1 MSSRPPSPFATTQQ
15 VSSGGNVLP
24 DEFGETIAAPSN
36 AMPESAMATRLTLEP
51 GTRIKHY
58 ELIRQLGAG
67 GMGMVFLARD
77 VRLARRVAIKFLLD
91 HRGPAAER
99 FLTEARMTAQCRHEN
114 IVVIHD
120 VDEIDGRPYMV
131 LEYVEGRTLRDAMTE
146 SHPAAAAIELMLPVV
161 KALISAHGMGI
172 VHRDLKPENI
182 LLADSGQVKVL
193 DFGIAKQVS
202 TGFARTL
209 PAESTSLTADM
220 HHTQSGSLVGTM
232 PYMSPE
238 QWLALPIDERTDIW
252 AAGVILFELATGAH
266 PLAPLA
272 VGKFASVAELDLPM
286 PSAREKLPLSP
297 EFAEI
302 IDRCLR
308 KRREERLGSAKALM
322 EALERLGADRRST
335 SVLAEGTNPFTGLSA
350 FQESDAAR
358 FFGRDDDVTAVVG
371 RLRQQQLLTIVGA
384 SGAGK
389 SSFVRAGVIPALK
402 RGGRDVETFILRP
415 GRRPIAALADV
426 LAFLSDTSGSA
437 EEANP
442 AALAKTL
449 RTEPGYLGARL
460 RARCRKRGA
469 NHRALLFVDQLE
481 ELYTQGIDLAEQA
494 AFCACIEG
502 VADDASSP
510 LRVIMTIRA
519 DYLDRASEDR
529 AFSTAMTRGLFV
541 LPAMTQLGLRAA
553 LERPLAAVGYRF
565 EDETLC
571 NEMLGALEGT
581 KNPLPV
587 LQFTANQLWEAR
599 DREGKRL
606 TRAAYEALGGVVGA
620 LSTHADAVVSGM
632 SPSEQRMAKAIL
644 MQLVSPERTRAVV
657 RLDELFALSDDR
669 QRLDHVVR
677 LLADARLLSI
687 EAGSEREGKTV
698 ELTHESLIQRWSKL
712 RQWLDEN
719 EKDAV
724 FVAELRSAAAQWEK
738 NDRAEGLLWRDRA
751 ADQAGQWL
759 ERNKEKAGVEGSL
772 GISKRELSYLE
783 TVARLSQRTKWR
795 RRQALGAAFAFLS
808 LIALVV
814 SVLGLKA
821 RKEAR
826 RADAKAEEAEKS
838 AEEAHKRAKEARNA
852 SRMASVREHLSDPTL
867 VLSLLREL
875 ESADSL
881 PPRWSELARWATFQR
896 VAKVVLN
903 HQHRVSSASFSPD
916 GARIVIASW
925 DKTARVWNAD
935 GTGVPIVLKGHQ
947 DVINSASFSPDGTR
961 IVTASAD
968 KTARVWNA
976 DGKGVPIVLKGHQGS
991 VNFASFSP
999 DGARIVTAS
1008 GDKTARV
1015 WNADGRGMP
1024 IRLEG
1029 HQNIVSSASFSP
1041 NGARIVTASWDKTA
1055 RVWNADGRGVP
1066 IVLEGHLD
1074 LVNFASFSSDGT
1086 RIVTASSDKTA
1097 RVWNAD
1103 GKGVPILL
1111 QGHQDIVNSASFSP
1125 DGARIVTAS
1134 FDKTARVW
1142 NADGKGVP
1150 IVLLGHQDRVF
1161 SASFSP
1167 DGARIVTASFDKTVR
1182 VWNADGQGVPLILE
1196 GHTAAVGAGSPGGAG
1211 AFSPDG
1217 ARIVTISDDTTL
1229 RVWSADGRGEPAIL
1243 RMPDVDAWSAA
1254 FSPDGKHIVTSS
1266 HSRGDP
1272 ATGKVTH
1279 WATVWPTFEPLKSPN
1294 DAELWLAT
1302 RFCPPVDLR
1311 MELLG
1316 SSKEEAAEQLKACQD
1331 RVDAALQHES
1341 GRR

>member
-15 VSSGGNVLP
+15 VSSGSNVLP

-51 GTRIKHY
+51 GARIKHY

-67 GMGMVFLARD
+67 GMGLVFLARD
-77 VRLARRVAIKFLLD
+77 VRLARRVAIKFLFD

-99 FLTEARMTAQCRHEN
+99 FLAEARMTAQCRHEN

-120 VDEIDGRPYMV
+120 VDEVDGRPYMV
-131 LEYVEGRTLRDAMTE
+131 LEYVEGRTLRDAMIG
-146 SHPAAAAIELMLPVV
+146 SHTAAAAIELMLPVV
-161 KALISAHGMGI
+161 KALVSAHGMGI

-182 LLADSGQVKVL
+182 LLADSGQIKVL

-202 TGFARTL
+202 TELAKTL
-209 PAESTSLTADM
+209 PAKSTSLSSEM
-220 HHTQSGSLVGTM
+220 RLTQSGSLVGTM

-238 QWLALPIDERTDIW
+238 QWAALPIDERTDIW
-252 AAGVILFELATGAH
+252 AAGVMLFELSTGAH
-266 PLAPLA
+266 PLEPLDA
-272 VGKFASVAELDLPM
+272 VKLAKVSELDLPM

-297 EFAEI
+297 EFADV

-322 EALERLGADRRST
+322 EALEALGANKQT
-335 SVLAEGTNPFTGLSA
+335 MSVLAEGTSPFTGLSA
-350 FQESDAAR
+350 FQESDAGR
-358 FFGRDDDVTAVVG
+358 FFGRDDDVAAVVG
-371 RLRQQQLLTIVGA
+371 RLRHQQLLTIVGA

-389 SSFVRAGVIPALK
+389 SSFVRAGVVPALK
-402 RGGRDVETFILRP
+402 RAGRDVETFILRP

-426 LAFLSDTSGSA
+426 LAFLSDTSGNA
-437 EEANP
+437 EEADP

-469 NHRALLFVDQLE
+469 DHRALLFVDQLE
-481 ELYTQGIDLAEQA
+481 ELYTQGIDLTEQA

-529 AFSTAMTRGLFV
+529 AFSTAMTRGLFF
-541 LPAMTQLGLRAA
+541 LPPMTQPGLREA
-553 LERPLAAVGYRF
+553 LDRPLAAVGYRF

-571 NEMLGALEGT
+571 DEMLGALEGM

-599 DREGKRL
+599 DREGKKL
-606 TRAAYEALGGVVGA
+606 TRAAYEALGGVAGA

-632 SPSEQRMAKAIL
+632 SLAEQRMAKAIL

-669 QRLDHVVR
+669 RRLEHVVH

-687 EAGSEREGKTV
+687 ESGSEREGKTV

-724 FVAELRSAAAQWEK
+724 FVAELRSAAAQWDK

-751 ADQAGQWL
+751 ADEAGQWL
-759 ERNKEKAGVEGSL
+759 ERNKKKAGEEGAL

-783 TVARLSQRTKWR
+783 TVARLSRRTKWR
-795 RRQALGAAFAFLS
+795 RRQAIGAAFAFLS
-808 LIALVV
+808 LVALGV

-821 RKEAR
+821 RTEAR
-826 RADAKAEEAEKS
+826 RADAKAEEAERS
-838 AEEAHKRAKEARNA
+838 AEEAHRRAKEARNA

-867 VLSLLREL
+867 VLSLVREL
-875 ESADSL
+875 EAADSL
-881 PPRWSELARWATFQR
+881 PPRWSELARWATLQG
-896 VAKVVLN
+896 VARVVLS
-903 HQHRVSSASFSPD
+903 HQDVVYSASFSPD
-916 GARIVIASW
+916 GARIVTASR
-925 DKTARVWNAD
+925 DKIARVWSAD
-935 GTGVPIVLKGHQ
+935 GTGVPILLKGHL
-947 DVINSASFSPDGTR
+947 DFIHSASFSPDGAR

-976 DGKGVPIVLKGHQGS
+976 DGKGVPIVLEGHQGR
-991 VNFASFSP
+991 VNSASFSP
-999 DGARIVTAS
+999 DGTRIVTVS
-1008 GDKTARV
+1008 GDKTVRI
-1015 WNADGRGMP
+1015 WNADGKGVP
-1024 IRLEG
+1024 IILEG

-1041 NGARIVTASWDKTA
+1041 DGTRIVTTSWDKTA
-1055 RVWNADGRGVP
+1055 RVWNADGKGVP
-1066 IVLEGHLD
+1066 ILLVGHQD
-1074 LVNFASFSSDGT
+1074 LVNSASFSPDGT

-1111 QGHQDIVNSASFSP
+1111 QGHVERVNSASFSP

-1134 FDKTARVW
+1134 FDRTARVFS
-1142 NADGKGVP
+1142 ADGTGTP
-1150 IVLLGHQDRVF
+1150 LQLRGHQDSVN

-1167 DGARIVTASFDKTVR
+1167 DGARIVTASIDKTVR
-1182 VWNADGQGVPLILE
+1182 VWNADGKGVPIRLE
-1196 GHTAAVGAGSPGGAG
+1196 GHQDRVTSASFSPDGARVVTASLDKTARVWNADGKGLPILLEGHADHVSSASFSPDGARVVTASWDKTARVWNAEGKGVPIVLKGHKDRVNSAS
-1211 AFSPDG
+1211 FSPDG
-1217 ARIVTISDDTTL
+1217 ARIVTASLDKTA
-1229 RVWSADGRGEPAIL
+1229 RVWSAVSPAVT
-1243 RMPDVDAWSAA
+1243 VDSFAL
-1254 FSPDGKHIVTSS
+1254 
-1266 HSRGDP
+1266 GD
-1272 ATGKVTH
+1272 A
-1279 WATVWPTFEPLKSPN
+1279 
-1294 DAELWLAT
+1294 
-1302 RFCPPVDLR
+1302 
-1311 MELLG
+1311 
-1316 SSKEEAAEQLKACQD
+1316 
-1331 RVDAALQHES
+1331 
-1341 GRR
+1341 